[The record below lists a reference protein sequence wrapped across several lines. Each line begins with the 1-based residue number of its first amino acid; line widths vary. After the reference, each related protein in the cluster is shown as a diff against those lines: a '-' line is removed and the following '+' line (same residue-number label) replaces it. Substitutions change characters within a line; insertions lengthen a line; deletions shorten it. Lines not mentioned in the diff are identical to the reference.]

1 MERESLKIDWITV
14 ILWGIFVLLGWL
26 NIYAATS
33 LGANAEASIFN
44 LEYDFGKQLIWIIIA
59 GIVGF
64 VTLILDN
71 RLVELSSYALY
82 GVGILLLIAVLVVGR
97 EVNGSKSWLVF
108 GPIRLQPSEFMKFF
122 TAMALAKFMSRFNFS
137 FKSWT
142 NRLGVIGIIGL
153 PMALTLLQKD
163 TGTAL
168 VAFSFIFMFLREGLS
183 PLYFILLTLVIIFA
197 VMALVVHK
205 LIVIAIIAF
214 LAWFSYFF
222 LFRSRYKI
230 VHFIMAAALSGV
242 VLSVDYVV
250 NNVLKPHQQSRIVA
264 LFNPEIDPLGVN
276 WNTTQSKIAIG
287 SGGLFGK
294 GFLNGN
300 RTKYHFVPQQGT
312 DFIFCTIGEE
322 YGWLGSVIVIAL
334 FLILLAQMLFLAENA
349 RSSFARIFG
358 YSAASILFFHIA
370 INIAM
375 TIGLAPVIGIP
386 LPFLSYG
393 GSSLI
398 SFTLMIFTLLN
409 FYANSRIRVA

>member
-1 MERESLKIDWITV
+1 
-14 ILWGIFVLLGWL
+14 
-26 NIYAATS
+26 
-33 LGANAEASIFN
+33 
-44 LEYDFGKQLIWIIIA
+44 
-59 GIVGF
+59 
-64 VTLILDN
+64 
-71 RLVELSSYALY
+71 
-82 GVGILLLIAVLVVGR
+82 
-97 EVNGSKSWLVF
+97 
-108 GPIRLQPSEFMKFF
+108 
-122 TAMALAKFMSRFNFS
+122 MSRFNFS
-137 FKSWT
+137 FKSWS

-168 VAFSFIFMFLREGLS
+168 VSFSFIFMFLREGLS
-183 PLYFILLTLVIIFA
+183 PLYFILLTLVVVFA
-197 VMALVVHK
+197 VMALVMHK

-214 LAWFSYFF
+214 LAWLSYFF
-222 LFRSRYKI
+222 LFRSRHKI

-250 NNVLKPHQQSRIVA
+250 NNILKPHQQSRIVA

-287 SGGLFGK
+287 SGGVFGK

-322 YGWLGSVIVIAL
+322 YGWFGSVVLLVL
-334 FLILLAQMLFLAENA
+334 FLVLLAQILFLAENA
-349 RSSFARIFG
+349 RSPFARIFG
-358 YSAASILFFHIA
+358 YSVASILFFHIA

-398 SFTLMIFTLLN
+398 SFTLMIFVLLN
-409 FYANSRIRVA
+409 FYANSRIKTT

>member
-1 MERESLKIDWITV
+1 MEREGLKIDWISI
-14 ILWGIFVLLGWL
+14 ILWAIFVLLGWV

-33 LGANAEASIFN
+33 LEASSEVSIFN
-44 LEYDFGKQLIWIIIA
+44 LEYDFGKQLIWIIMAAI
-59 GIVGF
+59 IGF

-71 RLVELSSYALY
+71 RLVELSSYVLY
-82 GVGILLLIAVLVVGR
+82 GFGLLLLIAVLIVGR

-108 GPIRLQPSEFMKFF
+108 GPLRLQPSEFMKFF

-137 FKSWT
+137 FKSWS

-153 PMALTLLQKD
+153 PMVLTLLQKD

-168 VAFSFIFMFLREGLS
+168 VTFSFIFMFLREGLS
-183 PLYFILLTLVIIFA
+183 PLYFILLTLVVVFA
-197 VMALVVHK
+197 VMALVMHK
-205 LIVIAIIAF
+205 LIVIAIIAL
-214 LAWFSYFF
+214 LAWLSYFF

-230 VHFIMAAALSGV
+230 IHFIIAAALSGI

-250 NNVLKPHQQSRIVA
+250 NNILKPHQQSRILA

-287 SGGLFGK
+287 SGGLLGK

-322 YGWLGSVIVIAL
+322 YGWFGSVILLVL
-334 FLILLAQMLFLAENA
+334 FLVLLAQMLFLAENA

-358 YSAASILFFHIA
+358 YSVASIFFFHIA

-398 SFTLMIFTLLN
+398 SFTLMLFTLLN
-409 FYANSRIRVA
+409 FYANSRIKTI